1 MSESVV
7 ISKLAKRIET
17 LTEEKRNLRNLNHRL
32 AQSTIAYEQIAMIA
46 NQKLETLREENKQK
60 EEYIVDLLDYI
71 TGNEQKLE
79 AIRYN
84 FGQIN
89 AIFNHPEYIEN
100 PPEILTKINHHRN
113 RILEVLGDE

>member
-17 LTEEKRNLRNLNHRL
+17 LTEENRNLDNLNHRL
-32 AQSTIAYEQIAMIA
+32 AQSTIAYEQRAMIA

-79 AIRYN
+79 AIRKLV
-84 FGQIN
+84 
-89 AIFNHPEYIEN
+89 EYPVSKSGERID
-100 PPEILTKINHHRN
+100 KIR
-113 RILEVLGDE
+113 EVLGDE